1 MIPSRMTV
9 QALFILVGLVFF
21 VVGLPLAGRRIRP
34 NWWYGVRIRA
44 TLKDE
49 TIWYEVNERAG
60 RDMMVLGLAL
70 LVLAFALPGLAALPV
85 AEYAAVC
92 GAACGAGSIVMLVRS
107 VRLATRLWR
116 ERHGPGGPG
125 GS

>member
-1 MIPSRMTV
+1 MIVNGMPL
-9 QALFILVGLVFF
+9 QALFIIVGLAFF

-49 TIWYEVNERAG
+49 AIWYEVNERAG
-60 RDMMVLGLAL
+60 RDMIVLGLVL
-70 LVLAFALPGLAALPV
+70 LVLAFALPGLAELP
-85 AEYAAVC
+85 AAGYAAVC
-92 GAACGAGSIVMLVRS
+92 GLACGAGAIVMLLRS
-107 VRLATRLWR
+107 VRLANRLWR

-125 GS
+125 AR